1 MAKIKITDLPKDV
14 KVSEDDLKKI
24 RGGFQV
30 RGTLAGLGG
39 GAIGSAGQRINQL
52 GTPNIGKPWGNIA
65 L

>member
-1 MAKIKITDLPKDV
+1 MAKIKIMDLPKDV

-39 GAIGSAGQRINQL
+39 GVLGSAGQRIKQVGSSNY
-52 GTPNIGKPWGNIA
+52 GKPFGNIA